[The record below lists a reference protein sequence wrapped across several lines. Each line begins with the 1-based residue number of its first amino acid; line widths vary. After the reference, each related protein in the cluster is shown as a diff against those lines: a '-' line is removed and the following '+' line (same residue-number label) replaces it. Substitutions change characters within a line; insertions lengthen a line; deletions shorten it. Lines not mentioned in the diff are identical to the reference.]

1 MDDSKRNHDGTVET
15 DKFTSEGERI
25 SEQFRSV
32 PSKQVMEWWQKQ
44 LTEIQY
50 AYRGVTH
57 ILNKVLAERAELIQR
72 DKERQEMC
80 ERLVAELAE
89 ANAAIGKLQMDLQAV
104 SERQD
109 RAAEWGKAVNKK
121 LGIEPEKGNGK

>member
-1 MDDSKRNHDGTVET
+1 MDDANRNHDGTPVER
-15 DKFTSEGERI
+15 DKFEMAGHEI
-25 SEQFRSV
+25 SESFRSI
-32 PSKQVMEWWQKQ
+32 PSKQVMEWWQRQ

-80 ERLVAELAE
+80 ERLADELAD
-89 ANAAIGKLQMDLQAV
+89 ANAAIGKLQMDLLAV

-109 RAAEWGKAVNKK
+109 RAAEWAKTINQ
-121 LGIEPEKGNGK
+121 KGNAK

>member
-1 MDDSKRNHDGTVET
+1 
-15 DKFTSEGERI
+15 
-25 SEQFRSV
+25 
-32 PSKQVMEWWQKQ
+32 MEWWQKQ

-80 ERLVAELAE
+80 ERLSAELAD
-89 ANAAIGKLQMDLQAV
+89 ANAAIGELQVTVSAI

-109 RAAEWGKAVNKK
+109 RAAEWAKQFN
-121 LGIEPEKGNGK
+121 KGNGK

>member
-1 MDDSKRNHDGTVET
+1 MDDSKRNHDGTPLER
-15 DKFTSEGERI
+15 DKFETVGHEI
-25 SEQFRSV
+25 SESFRSV
-32 PSKQVMEWWQKQ
+32 PTKQVMEWWQKQ

-80 ERLVAELAE
+80 ERLADELAD
-89 ANAAIGKLQMDLQAV
+89 ANAAIGKLQMDLLAV

-109 RAAEWGKAVNKK
+109 RAAEWAKTINQ
-121 LGIEPEKGNGK
+121 KGNTK